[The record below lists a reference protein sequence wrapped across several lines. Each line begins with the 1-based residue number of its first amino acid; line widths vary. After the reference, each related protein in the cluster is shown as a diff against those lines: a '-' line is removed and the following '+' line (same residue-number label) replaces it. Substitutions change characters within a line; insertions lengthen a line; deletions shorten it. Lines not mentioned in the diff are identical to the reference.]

1 MEIEGRKQ
9 AKEQLRLDEYNLNVT
24 RGARIR
30 KMYVNARRNQSEVED
45 SAPSQDFQDQ
55 RDVPKLQESLRV
67 GLCSEGENSY
77 MGGGRGSP
85 ASLNCDDFIHEQPR
99 VFKPTCKTDAGTGVL

>member
-30 KMYVNARRNQSEVED
+30 KMYGNARRNQSVVVKD
-45 SAPSQDFQDQ
+45 SPPF
-55 RDVPKLQESLRV
+55 P
-67 GLCSEGENSY
+67 GLS
-77 MGGGRGSP
+77 RP
-85 ASLNCDDFIHEQPR
+85 
-99 VFKPTCKTDAGTGVL
+99 V